1 MTQLQCPS
9 INLDLIR
16 FPDKVIS
23 GQASGTVLPGDTV
36 TIVWPGGAT
45 YQTKVKEGGRF
56 AFSSAAAWAARPLA
70 SGEGIGAYA
79 TDAAGNRS
87 ACVSTAVN
95 ASRGTRFPAGFYG
108 ASGDAGA
115 SVGPSSST

>member
-9 INLDLIR
+9 ISLDLLKY
-16 FPDKVIS
+16 PDKVVS
-23 GQASGTVLPGDTV
+23 GKADGSVRPGDLV
-36 TIVWPGGAT
+36 TILWPGGAT
-45 YQTKVKEGGRF
+45 YQTTVKEGGRF

-87 ACVSTAVN
+87 AYVSTTVN
-95 ASRGTRFPAGFYG
+95 ASRGIRFPAGFCG
-108 ASGDAGA
+108 ASGGA
-115 SVGPSSST
+115 EPSVGPSSST